1 MGQRASIASPRR
13 TRKKLKLQSLE
24 QPCYWSTFETE
35 LGWFGMLGQDGLL
48 CRLTIGHS
56 SKKKLRVDFSKVTA
70 DAIEEDWDP
79 ALRKSLQQY
88 AAGEKISFDSY
99 GLQLPAQT
107 KFQKHVVKQTQQIQY
122 GETISY
128 GELAKRAGSPNAAR
142 AVGTVMSSN
151 LIPILIPCHRVVGAN
166 GHLGGFSAPQ
176 GTTLKQKMLLLEA
189 E

>member
-13 TRKKLKLQSLE
+13 SKKNLNVQSLE
-24 QPCYWSTFETE
+24 SPCYWCTFETE

-48 CRLTIGHS
+48 CRLVIGHS
-56 SKKKLRVDFSKVTA
+56 SDKKLRIAFSKETVN
-70 DAIEEDWDP
+70 AIEDDWNP

-88 AAGEKISFDSY
+88 AAGEEISFDSDA
-99 GLQLPAQT
+99 LQLPTQT
-107 KFQKHVVKQTQQIQY
+107 KFQKRVVKLTQQIQY
-122 GETISY
+122 GNTISY
-128 GELAKRAGSPNAAR
+128 GQLAKRAGSPKAAR

-176 GTTLKQKMLLLEA
+176 GTTLKQKMLRLEA

>member
-1 MGQRASIASPRR
+1 MGQRANIASLRR
-13 TRKKLKLQSLE
+13 SKNFFEVQSLE
-24 QPCYWSTFETE
+24 SPCYWCDFETE

-56 SKKKLRVDFSKVTA
+56 SKKKLRADFSKMAV

-88 AAGEKISFDSY
+88 AAGEKICFDSY
-99 GLQLPAQT
+99 GLQRPAQT
-107 KFQKHVVKQTQQIQY
+107 KFQKRVIKQAQQIPY

-128 GELAKRAGSPNAAR
+128 GELAKRAGSPKAAR

-176 GTTLKQKMLLLEA
+176 GTTLKQKMLRLEA